1 MVLVHW
7 PTIALL
13 CYFFL
18 RKDFG
23 FQVFFFKSVLAE
35 KLGKVCLP
43 NASAPPKRLA
53 FVREYERALT
63 CKMTP
68 MVFSFLGA
76 TNRDSHAPVKYRIPK
91 MEASLDNFCLLHFS
105 ANGRT
110 CSRTSSWNHIFW
122 FSGKFNR
129 MNLLLLNSPGNWQ
142 LDMGKGT
149 L

>member
-1 MVLVHW
+1 M
-7 PTIALL
+7 ALL
-13 CYFFL
+13 LFLKEKILDSWFF
-18 RKDFG
+18 
-23 FQVFFFKSVLAE
+23 FQVCPSR
-35 KLGKVCLP
+35 KVGQSLFAKCLCTTQ
-43 NASAPPKRLA
+43 KTLA

-129 MNLLLLNSPGNWQ
+129 MNLLLLNSPGN
-142 LDMGKGT
+142 
-149 L
+149 